1 MTTFLYLI
9 LCAMSTAAGTDMVL
23 PATPLFATVFN
34 ISSEISQRI
43 LSIYVAGN
51 ACGLLLFGNLADRFS
66 KIRMLFFALLL
77 FSLTSF
83 GCAYAPEITLLL
95 ILRFIQ
101 GMASAAASVFIPGFI
116 RGLFPHRKAARAIG
130 LLGSIQ
136 ALIPAIAPVVG
147 TLILQFFNWR
157 ITFIS
162 LGVLTMALA
171 VMIRFAKGPERNP
184 GQHTPGTYVQLLK
197 NAVYLRYALSQ
208 ALAVGGLITFVFGAP
223 SVIILSMGGNLN
235 DFILMQMLNVGGYI
249 IAANISPGLAERFSH
264 EKVILAGT
272 LMALLSAFAL
282 SGYGFLNGSRAFV
295 MTILFT
301 PMGFALG
308 LRGPVAFYRGIVS
321 AGSNDARGS
330 ALMIFLTFITT
341 ALGSLITGHFITG
354 GLTPLAMS
362 VTAMFLLSFLLF
374 VLLPKLNRQ

>member
-1 MTTFLYLI
+1 
-9 LCAMSTAAGTDMVL
+9 MSTAAGTDMVL
-23 PATPLFATVFN
+23 PAIPLFATVFN

-136 ALIPAIAPVVG
+136 ALVPAIAPVVG

-208 ALAVGGLITFVFGAP
+208 ALAVGGLITFGFGAP

>member
-23 PATPLFATVFN
+23 PAIPLFATVFN
-34 ISSEISQRI
+34 TSSEISQRI

-95 ILRFIQ
+95 ILRFTQ

-136 ALIPAIAPVVG
+136 ALVPAIAPVVG

-162 LGVLTMALA
+162 LGVLTMVLA

>member
-136 ALIPAIAPVVG
+136 ALVPAIAPVVG

-330 ALMIFLTFITT
+330 ALMIFLTFVTT

>member
-184 GQHTPGTYVQLLK
+184 GQRTPGTYVQLLK

>member
-184 GQHTPGTYVQLLK
+184 GQRTPGTYVQLLK

-330 ALMIFLTFITT
+330 ALMIFLTFVTT

>member
-9 LCAMSTAAGTDMVL
+9 LCSMSTAAGTDMVL
-23 PATPLFATVFN
+23 PAIPLFATVFN

-136 ALIPAIAPVVG
+136 ALVPAIAPVVG